1 MNKRQ
6 IVNYPPPSLP
16 WNELETSAI
25 QPPFNR
31 RERILWSKRVK
42 EKEDKTNQIKRVEK
56 IGEKKRKKNRWKITT
71 YGRYACSHCVVSI
84 GSIAAR
90 ATLISLVLVKLPS
103 THYAHEIAVVFIAA
117 VVSCRLDARWKIIS
131 RHCNLPVNTHPF
143 HDFVSFFFLTFT
155 RKKQLFPP
163 SNLSTIIISIQRP
176 VNNANVVTAGHT
188 HRYCNEQP
196 GQQVNRPIDE
206 NERA

>member
-6 IVNYPPPSLP
+6 IVNYPPPLP
-16 WNELETSAI
+16 SVKWTGNVCDSTSVQPEGENFVVETGERK
-25 QPPFNR
+25 R
-31 RERILWSKRVK
+31 RKK
-42 EKEDKTNQIKRVEK
+42 EKDKTNQIKRIEK
-56 IGEKKRKKNRWKITT
+56 IGEKKRKKIRWKITT

-131 RHCNLPVNTHPF
+131 RHCNHVPVNTHPF
-143 HDFVSFFFLTFT
+143 HDFVSFFFWRLHEKNNSFLLPTFP
-155 RKKQLFPP
+155 RLLFP
-163 SNLSTIIISIQRP
+163 SNGR
-176 VNNANVVTAGHT
+176 
-188 HRYCNEQP
+188 
-196 GQQVNRPIDE
+196 
-206 NERA
+206 